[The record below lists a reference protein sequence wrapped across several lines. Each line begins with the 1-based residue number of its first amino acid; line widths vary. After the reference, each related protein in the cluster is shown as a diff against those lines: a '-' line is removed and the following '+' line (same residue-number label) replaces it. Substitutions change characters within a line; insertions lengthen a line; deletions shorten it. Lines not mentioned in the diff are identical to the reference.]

1 MPTDL
6 LPSADEIRLCRYITA
21 AVTQLKKRRVRP
33 RTNTG
38 FYIGKGF
45 LSCAVRTLRRL
56 AEFLMPLL
64 RFTLET
70 CLIWQKGLS
79 GGLPTRRVLVTLTVK
94 LWHSARQTR
103 KSIHCVT
110 SAIKIL

>member
-1 MPTDL
+1 MQ
-6 LPSADEIRLCRYITA
+6 A
-21 AVTQLKKRRVRP
+21 
-33 RTNTG
+33 
-38 FYIGKGF
+38 FIGKGF
-45 LSCAVRTLRRL
+45 SNYAVRTLSRL

-64 RFTLET
+64 RFTLKT

-79 GGLPTRRVLVTLTVK
+79 GGLPTRRVLVTLTVT
-94 LWHSARQTR
+94 LWRSARQTR